1 MYFVLEGKSAKKNVT
16 IKNPTWIEQA
26 NIVFYSNSTMNF
38 SLYHLLGIV
47 YFLEY

>member
-1 MYFVLEGKSAKKNVT
+1 MYWKEKGQKRTLPM
-16 IKNPTWIEQA
+16 KNPTWIEQA

-38 SLYHLLGIV
+38 LLYHLLGIV